1 MKLISDSF
9 FFEVNVIYKLT
20 QHCLVSCVIVGETVH
35 AVHQCVKSF
44 LYDSVTGDS
53 QQVYTDSASVLSGSS
68 NHFYEI
74 FGQLM
79 VSFCEYDEIYSPLA
93 YITFSWLTS
102 PPRGRLPLCLATF
115 LVVTVLWR
123 KLMPLASSL
132 QRPDVLFS
140 ILKCVGVGQPSTAKN
155 YLTHKMSVVLS

>member
-44 LYDSVTGDS
+44 LYGSVTGDS

-79 VSFCEYDEIYSPLA
+79 VSFCVYDEIYSPLA

-115 LVVTVLWR
+115 LVVSFVEEVNATGFQFIEAR
-123 KLMPLASSL
+123 
-132 QRPDVLFS
+132 
-140 ILKCVGVGQPSTAKN
+140 CVVQYPKMCRSRTAK
-155 YLTHKMSVVLS
+155 HS